1 MRRKPGHIRRTLRL
15 SSPDKSAS
23 SAHWFWIG
31 DHLRGP
37 ISRPTCHTEQTSS
50 GNSIFEMWCAAR
62 HVNIDVRLRRVI
74 ILHHDAPPCLLSYND
89 QAEAEVD
96 QAVESESKGI
106 E

>member
-1 MRRKPGHIRRTLRL
+1 
-15 SSPDKSAS
+15 
-23 SAHWFWIG
+23 
-31 DHLRGP
+31 
-37 ISRPTCHTEQTSS
+37 
-50 GNSIFEMWCAAR
+50 MWCAAR